1 MSHGTN
7 HGHKMGTV
15 MTRTYSSAEVAKVGE
30 HLRKLEALHDRY
42 GEVACDVLCTAV
54 TVIVV
59 LVGNASYRAHVK
71 SSRKKR
77 FGQIRSEAE
86 VSTEEGASGEGGMMD
101 FIKHSLEVPALG

>member
-1 MSHGTN
+1 MARI
-7 HGHKMGTV
+7 MGTKLGIV

-30 HLRKLEALHDRY
+30 HLRKLEALHDRD
-42 GEVACDVLCTAV
+42 GEVVCDVLLCTAV

-71 SSRKKR
+71 SRRKKR

-86 VSTEEGASGEGGMMD
+86 VSAEEGEGGMMD
-101 FIKHSLEVPALG
+101 FIEHPLVHKS